1 MCLHDTSTH
10 TFDILCE
17 NGNITSMTTTIMKT
31 KMNTDKKFIK
41 DALSLSINVKFIQST
56 HIQRS

>member
-1 MCLHDTSTH
+1 MNDNYNN
-10 TFDILCE
+10 E
-17 NGNITSMTTTIMKT
+17 NKNQYRQKIY
-31 KMNTDKKFIK
+31 K